1 VADTPKNEMNVSLS
15 GVLDFLNPFSD
26 GFFGYSG
33 NSRVLDYRPTVD
45 VTQLKAENAT
55 SLLKNAFNT
64 IGWNGYSIWAAKSPL
79 SETQI
84 TAIGQT
90 HEADMIR
97 AGATREQA
105 RLSRYDVEKY
115 AQNINAGNYDKSV
128 VGQLDAVLPDL
139 PSLPD
144 KMNLSSF
151 VLVALLGVAALVIY
165 SEVK

>member
-26 GFFGYSG
+26 GFFGNKAASQAL
-33 NSRVLDYRPTVD
+33 LDAEKNDPTPY
-45 VTQLKAENAT
+45 Q
-55 SLLKNAFNT
+55 SLAKNLFNT
-64 IGWNGYSIWAAKSPL
+64 GGWNGFSLWAAKSPL
-79 SETQI
+79 SDTQI

-90 HEADMIR
+90 HETDMLR

-115 AQNINAGNYDKSV
+115 AQNINAGNYDKSI

-139 PSLPD
+139 PTLPD